1 MTKHLW
7 LPYTQMQNHSPQL
20 AVAGARGSKIFLK
33 DGREL
38 IDGIASWWAVA
49 HGYNHPHIINAITKQ
64 AQILPHIML
73 AGFAVDST
81 YEMAERL
88 CRFTGM
94 DHVFLSDSG
103 SVAVE
108 VAMKIAWQF
117 YLNRGE
123 GGRTKFISFKG
134 SYHGDTTG
142 AMSLAD
148 LSDGM
153 HQKFEKILLPN
164 FSLPLDLNQFE
175 DFVKK
180 HKNVLAGVFVE
191 PMVQCAGGMRFHSAV
206 LLREIFLI
214 AQKHDVLFIAD
225 ECATGFYRTGKKFAC
240 DHAEISPD
248 ILIVSKALTG
258 GTIGLAAT
266 LVKEK
271 IFEKFL
277 GDSLDLALMHGP
289 TFTGNPLACAAA
301 NASLDLF
308 EREDYEQKVSAIER
322 ILRTEL
328 VGFKNARVLG
338 AIGAIDVS
346 MDWKETVELRKK
358 FIEHG
363 VFLRPFAGCLYLMP
377 ALTIAESELKK
388 IINSIKEI
396 L

>member
-20 AVAGARGSKIFLK
+20 AVIDAQGSKIFLK
-33 DGREL
+33 DGHEL

-81 YEMAERL
+81 YELAERL
-88 CRFTGM
+88 CRFACM

-117 YLNRGE
+117 YLNRGDS
-123 GGRTKFISFKG
+123 GRTKFVSFKG

-153 HQKFEKILLPN
+153 HKKFEKLLLSN
-164 FSLPLDLNQFE
+164 FSLPLDVNQFE

-180 HKNVLAGVFVE
+180 NKNILAGVFVE
-191 PMVQCAGGMRFHSAV
+191 PMVQCAGGMRFYSAEV
-206 LLREIFLI
+206 LREIFLI

-225 ECATGFYRTGKKFAC
+225 ECATGFYRTGKKFAY
-240 DHAEISPD
+240 DHAKISPD

-271 IFEKFL
+271 IFTEFF
-277 GDSLDLALMHGP
+277 GDSLDSALMHGP

-308 EREDYEQKVSAIER
+308 ERQDYGQKVLAVEQV
-322 ILRTEL
+322 LWAEL
-328 VGFKNARVLG
+328 SGFKNARVLG

-346 MDWKETVELRKK
+346 MDWQKTLELRKK

-363 VFLRPFAGCLYLMP
+363 VFLRPFAGCVYLMP
-377 ALTIAESELKK
+377 ALTITESELKK
-388 IINSIKEI
+388 IINSIRS
-396 L
+396 LF